1 MADNK
6 NITIA
11 YIGGGSMNFGW
22 KLIGELAGEEQLGG
36 TVHLYDIDKQLSLA
50 NEVIGNK
57 LRENPSN
64 KSNLIYLAVDTM
76 EEALRNA
83 DFVILSINQGTL
95 EEMVF
100 IKP

>member
-1 MADNK
+1 
-6 NITIA
+6 
-11 YIGGGSMNFGW
+11 MNFGW

-76 EEALRNA
+76 DGTNQYGYMLDLIRSKVYLRWSGNR
-83 DFVILSINQGTL
+83 LQQ
-95 EEMVF
+95 
-100 IKP
+100 